1 MDSSETTDIIISPA
15 EKSANPQLRELEIL
29 KSIFQIISSANS
41 LAETLEMVLEFVLT
55 MIDSAVGWV
64 CLHDQDESCYSFVGY
79 KGLCFSNS
87 SGASPCLVS
96 CVCDRVRKTKEVVI
110 INKLTKGC
118 PLLLIKNENEPEEL
132 LVGHVSV
139 PLVAKSR
146 LVGQLNIAFNDPQTI
161 HQGDIYLL
169 QTVAPHLA
177 VLIEN
182 ARLWEELQNKEIR
195 LKKLLNSVVNA
206 QEEERQRISREL
218 HDEMGQNLT
227 SLLIGLRILENSE
240 NCTEKENII
249 GGMARTVT
257 GMISAIH
264 DLALELRPASLDDLG
279 LIPALIQFFS
289 ECPDRIGIDVDHQI
303 VGESSRH
310 LSHEAEITVYRI
322 LQESLTN
329 VARHAKASK
338 ANVILNLGGKS
349 FIVIIEDNGIG
360 FDPKTVNRDHTKV
373 KHIGLY
379 GMEERAALVG
389 GTFIIESNVGSGTSI
404 FVEIPWDESKN
415 G

>member
-1 MDSSETTDIIISPA
+1 MDSSETTDFIISPA

-29 KSIFQIISSANS
+29 KSIFQIMSSANS
-41 LAETLEMVLEFVLT
+41 LAETLEKALDFVLT
-55 MIDSAVGWV
+55 MIDSTVGWV
-64 CLHDQDESCYSFVGY
+64 CLHDQDENCFSFVGY
-79 KGLCFSNS
+79 KGLCFSNTN
-87 SGASPCLVS
+87 ASPCLVS

-110 INKLTKGC
+110 VNKLTKGC
-118 PLLLIKNENEPEEL
+118 PLLLIKNENQPEEL
-132 LVGHVSV
+132 IVGHVSV
-139 PLVAKSR
+139 PLVANSR
-146 LVGQLNIAFNDPQTI
+146 LVGQLNIAFNDPQHI
-161 HQGDIYLL
+161 REGDIDLL
-169 QTVAPHLA
+169 RTVAPHLA

-182 ARLWEELQNKEIR
+182 VRLWEELQNKEIR

-240 NCTEKENII
+240 TCTEKENII
-249 GGMARTVT
+249 DGMTRTVT
-257 GMISAIH
+257 GMITSIH

-279 LIPALIQFFS
+279 LIPALTQFIS
-289 ECPDRIGIDVDHQI
+289 ECPDRIGIDVDYQV
-303 VGESSRH
+303 VGESNRQ

-349 FIVIIEDNGIG
+349 FIAIIEDNGIG
-360 FDPKTVNRDHTKV
+360 FDPKTVNRDQTKV

-389 GTFIIESNVGSGTSI
+389 GTFIVESTLGSGTSI

-415 G
+415 E